1 MSYLASLTPA
11 QLNRAAKIKEKIE
24 ALNRELFALLGAEAG
39 SPVASVPRKTKFSA
53 AGLERIRAAQKRR
66 WARIKSITGK
76 SGADKSATAKSG
88 SRRNFSPAGLARIRA
103 AQKARWAK
111 AKAAAPAA

>member
-24 ALNRELFALLGAEAG
+24 ALNRELVELLGADAATPAARG
-39 SPVASVPRKTKFSA
+39 PRQTKFSP

-76 SGADKSATAKSG
+76 SGGKTGRK
-88 SRRNFSPAGLARIRA
+88 RNFSPDGLARIRA

-111 AKAAAPAA
+111 AKAEKASA